1 MAGNLEL
8 GNKLASMDCALQDAL
23 LVWEKTALAHIG
35 KVHYEFFELEAV
47 NSAVALL
54 IILLPGIDK
63 VINIALIDRHLVSI
77 GLSHERVNDNSNEEI
92 QEDLRHHHIER
103 VEEKHRNVW
112 VSA

>member
-1 MAGNLEL
+1 VAGNLEL

-54 IILLPGIDK
+54 
-63 VINIALIDRHLVSI
+63 
-77 GLSHERVNDNSNEEI
+77 
-92 QEDLRHHHIER
+92 
-103 VEEKHRNVW
+103 
-112 VSA
+112 